1 VTGRAR
7 ALIALGGLA
16 LTGIAAWLLRSPGEL
31 EASAQ
36 ASPAV
41 AAGVVPVARERV
53 CSTLGEP
60 KPLSGGAW
68 RVDAPKL
75 RATIAGS
82 SGRALSLTFRLL
94 GETAEQAPLGS
105 GELRQQLGLELAA
118 RDQCNL
124 LYVMWR
130 QLPRPELVVQVKR
143 NAGDSTHAECE
154 NGGYHRLR
162 PTRSASLPVL
172 VPGKA
177 YTLGARIE
185 QRRLEVAIDGAS
197 VWQGPLDGA
206 ALELSGR
213 AGLRSDN
220 LRFEVQAL
228 SAELVAGAPATCPGS
243 G

>member
-1 VTGRAR
+1 MKARAR
-7 ALIALGGLA
+7 ALLVAGALGLA
-16 LTGIAAWLLRSPGEL
+16 GAAVVVLRSPTEVDAH
-31 EASAQ
+31 ERAAASRLR
-36 ASPAV
+36 AV
-41 AAGVVPVARERV
+41 PRERV
-53 CSTLGEP
+53 CSTLGELA
-60 KPLSGGAW
+60 PLPGGAW

-82 SGRALSLTFRLL
+82 SGTSLSLGFRLL
-94 GETAEQAPLGS
+94 GATAEQAPLGS

-118 RDQCNL
+118 RDPCNL

-130 QLPRPELVVQVKR
+130 QLPKPELVVQVKR
-143 NAGDSTHAECE
+143 NADDSTHAECE

-162 PTRSASLPVL
+162 PTRIGELPSL
-172 VPGKA
+172 VPGKT

-185 QRRLEVAIDGAS
+185 QRRLDVTIDGAS
-197 VWQGPLDGA
+197 VWQGPLDRA
-206 ALELSGR
+206 ALELSGK

-228 SAELVAGAPATCPGS
+228 SAELVEGALGTCPSS

>member
-1 VTGRAR
+1 VTGRGR
-7 ALIALGGLA
+7 ALLVAGGLGLAAAAA
-16 LTGIAAWLLRSPGEL
+16 LVLRAPAEL
-31 EASAQ
+31 EAREQ
-36 ASPAV
+36 AAPARSH
-41 AAGVVPVARERV
+41 AVPRERV
-53 CSTLGEP
+53 CSTLGELT
-60 KPLSGGAW
+60 PLPGGAW

-82 SGRALSLTFRLL
+82 TGTSLSLGFRLL

-130 QLPRPELVVQVKR
+130 QRPRAELVVQVKR

-162 PTRSASLPVL
+162 PTRTGALPRL
-172 VPGKA
+172 ESGKT
-177 YTLGARIE
+177 YTLEARIA
-185 QRRLEVAIDGAS
+185 QGKLEVTIDGAA
-197 VWQGPLDGA
+197 VWQGPLDRA

-213 AGLRSDN
+213 AGLRGDN
-220 LRFEVQAL
+220 LRFEVRSL
-228 SAELVAGAPATCPGS
+228 RAELVEGAAGTCPRGA
-243 G
+243 